1 LPLQSNQKY
10 YDFIE
15 AFKGERVVNIPLHTK
30 DVNVEG
36 DGIYKSPT

>member
-1 LPLQSNQKY
+1 LPPQFHQKY

-15 AFKGERVVNIPLHTK
+15 VFQRERVVNIPLHTK